1 MLCFFLVQYVTL
13 YRVGWNEMG
22 EEIREKGGEIV
33 VCCAVLNHKY
43 YTEQHGAVLTH
54 IYYDSGI

>member
-1 MLCFFLVQYVTL
+1 
-13 YRVGWNEMG
+13 MG

-33 VCCAVLNHKY
+33 VCCAALNHKY